1 MNQVG
6 REEGHYGLVCSLKHD
21 CNGVSLPYNVQVI
34 YDKSGSAA
42 EI

>member
-6 REEGHYGLVCSLKHD
+6 REEGHYGFVCLLKHD
-21 CNGVSLPYNVQVI
+21 CNGVSLSYNVQVI
-34 YDKSGSAA
+34 YDKFGSAA